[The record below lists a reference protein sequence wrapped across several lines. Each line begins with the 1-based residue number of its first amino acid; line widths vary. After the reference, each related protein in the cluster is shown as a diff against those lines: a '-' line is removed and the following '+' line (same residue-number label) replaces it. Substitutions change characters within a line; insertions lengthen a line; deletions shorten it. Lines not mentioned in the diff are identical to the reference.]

1 MQIVNMETGTKLKGG
16 QLCLS
21 IFLNELWEG
30 VVAKTSVYCVT
41 PLDMKYKDRQ

>member
-21 IFLNELWEG
+21 IILKEG
-30 VVAKTSVYCVT
+30 WTCGKES
-41 PLDMKYKDRQ
+41 